1 MGDFIV
7 TADTL
12 LSTGI
17 SLPSTSQGCNFN
29 KRRKWVRPSR
39 PLMEK
44 VQEVVGTLFRV
55 EESEKLK
62 CVSPFVLE
70 RVLPRVLLGALPWV
84 QLRKHPKLSSLENQS
99 ARGRLFAHSSIW
111 VSVAQLPVL
120 TDIRYEMLRQLPPAE
135 QALLLDLYKSVWE
148 SHQFPTSCG
157 LSGTVFHGGPLIRM
171 SRREEFIM
179 MRLRIE
185 HSSLTHGF
193 LLKGDPP
200 PMDCVMI
207 RGRRGTLHFVRFP
220 TSEMGN
226 FLVLAKSKGMATL
239 VTTVFATGG
248 GAFKFEDNFQTVSR
262 AKPLKFLDALKGVV
276 TCFDLDCVN
285 FEKIWSDH
293 MLLVLIAVFNAK
305 SSDIQ
310 SCNAMVIQPV

>member
-29 KRRKWVRPSR
+29 KRRKWESSLGPSPGSNSGNTPSCPPWGTKVRAAVCLPTLVFGS
-39 PLMEK
+39 PE
-44 VQEVVGTLFRV
+44 VGVVGGNGGAANA
-55 EESEKLK
+55 
-62 CVSPFVLE
+62 SPV
-70 RVLPRVLLGALPWV
+70 RA
-84 QLRKHPKLSSLENQS
+84 QKK
-99 ARGRLFAHSSIW
+99 AHTASG
-111 VSVAQLPVL
+111 PD
-120 TDIRYEMLRQLPPAE
+120 DIRYEMLRQLPPAE

-157 LSGTVFHGGPLIRM
+157 PSGTVCRGGPLIRM

-248 GAFKFEDNFQTVSR
+248 GAFKFEDNFQTVFNVLGSMFTTISSP
-262 AKPLKFLDALKGVV
+262 ASYSNEFAVHKPNIKHHTIDFGKVEARTK
-276 TCFDLDCVN
+276 TRP
-285 FEKIWSDH
+285 
-293 MLLVLIAVFNAK
+293 LL
-305 SSDIQ
+305 
-310 SCNAMVIQPV
+310 